1 METNGK
7 NQDDILLVKA
17 CLAQDEQ
24 AWHTLLTKYRKIC
37 SILARQY
44 NLYHQFDDL
53 FSAFIVKLVGTPAR
67 KGVLHTYNGKTALN
81 TFLSVIFRH
90 MLFDYHRQ
98 TQRRAEDISEK
109 EIIERYSDC
118 DKQIEYIK
126 NPATENLM
134 KLLLNEVAHL
144 PDIEK
149 TVIELH
155 YFQEL
160 SVRTIAGIV
169 GFSKSKVNRLI
180 LTIKDKLKTSIET
193 NMGQEPYIK

>member
-7 NQDDILLVKA
+7 NQEDILLVKA

-53 FSAFIVKLVGTPAR
+53 FSAFIVKLVGTPNR
-67 KGVLHTYNGKTALN
+67 KGVLHTYNGKTSLN

-126 NPATENLM
+126 NPATENLL
-134 KLLLNEVAHL
+134 KHLLHEVAHL
-144 PDIEK
+144 PDIER

-160 SVRTIAGIV
+160 SVRTIASIV

-180 LTIKDKLKTSIET
+180 LEANSNLKRNADK
-193 NMGQEPYIK
+193 N